1 MAANNNNKN
10 YKNKKRKNESW
21 TAYKQ
26 YPRSVCITIYDMQ
39 GSPIPEDVSDRLVSD
54 VEAFVKSRGVNSL
67 AIAVNKG

>member
-1 MAANNNNKN
+1 MAANNNKN
-10 YKNKKRKNESW
+10 YKNNKKRKNESW

-39 GSPIPEDVSDRLVSD
+39 GSPIPEDVSNRLVND
-54 VEAFVKSRGVNSL
+54 VEAFIKSRGVDSL

>member
-1 MAANNNNKN
+1 MAANNNKN
-10 YKNKKRKNESW
+10 YKNNKKRKNESW

-39 GSPIPEDVSDRLVSD
+39 GSPIPEDVSNRLVSD
-54 VEAFVKSRGVNSL
+54 VEAFIKSRGVDSL